1 VSQSRHPPKQAI
13 SHLQELEGQEEAKGN
28 SEEMISSL
36 HGEEACCKVVTTWH
50 KINQDLRG
58 PFFLIQENIINP
70 SY

>member
-36 HGEEACCKVVTTWH
+36 HGEEACCKVVDFAPTNH
-50 KINQDLRG
+50 REKREMPEKD
-58 PFFLIQENIINP
+58 
-70 SY
+70 